1 MIARKFENRVV
12 DNANDFLGEGNFH
25 IRHFVCIADDIVVY
39 PPAPEFAQALIMKFF
54 RERLPTTVRA
64 KYFRSRKNSVGVP
77 SFDELG
83 DVLDK
88 IIGIKIEQMTVSLK

>member
-1 MIARKFENRVV
+1 MIAREFENRVV
-12 DNANDFLGEGNFH
+12 DNPNDLLGKCNFH
-25 IRHFVCIADDIVVY
+25 VRHFVCIADDIVVY

-54 RERLPTTVRA
+54 GERLPTTVCA
-64 KYFRSRKNSVGVP
+64 KYFRSRKNPVGIP

-88 IIGIKIEQMTVSLK
+88 IIGIKVE